1 MKRRESR
8 EEGGVAEWVTVMKM
22 KEEGVGQKKFWAG
35 EGRDGGR
42 GTGVGNGPP
51 K

>member
-22 KEEGVGQKKFWAG
+22 KDREWVKKKISAG
-35 EGRDGGR
+35 EGRDGGI
-42 GTGVGNGPP
+42 GGGPE
-51 K
+51 

>member
-22 KEEGVGQKKFWAG
+22 KDREWVKKNFLQGRAETEGSEEGP
-35 EGRDGGR
+35 E
-42 GTGVGNGPP
+42 
-51 K
+51 